1 MVFEGSGAGAVDD
14 ADVGEEDR
22 GGVDFD
28 VLEDVGGEAGGLGLE
43 CCEGRD
49 ERERQNGG
57 TAMMHWVISSGASL
71 RQICRDAAEEGPEVE
86 RVRMEDGSELRR
98 IAVEAQVIEDK
109 MKTGSL

>member
-1 MVFEGSGAGAVDD
+1 
-14 ADVGEEDR
+14 
-22 GGVDFD
+22 
-28 VLEDVGGEAGGLGLE
+28 LE

-86 RVRMEDGSELRR
+86 RARIEDVSEPRR
-98 IAVEAQVIEDK
+98 IAVVAQIAEEK